1 MLWNDSLATGVAL
14 IDEQHK
20 ELFRAIDMLMDTSQK
35 GRIPEVLKFLSDYVD
50 KHFAD
55 EQKLHASSGYPKAAV
70 HRTYHENFVRTLRE
84 NVAKYNANPNIP
96 AILAIN
102 TMASNWLTEHIM
114 VHDMEF
120 SRYYKSR

>member
-55 EQKLHASSGYPKAAV
+55 EQKLHASSVYPKAAV

-102 TMASNWLTEHIM
+102 KMASNWLTEHIM